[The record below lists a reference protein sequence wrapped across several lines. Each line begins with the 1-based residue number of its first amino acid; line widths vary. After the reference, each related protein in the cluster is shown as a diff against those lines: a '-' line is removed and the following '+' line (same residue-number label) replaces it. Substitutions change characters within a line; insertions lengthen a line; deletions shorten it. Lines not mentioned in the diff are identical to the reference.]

1 MALDLDSDLARHYYD
16 MSKLDCEWDDFDT
29 AKAEYLAEYDLN
41 DMIGRNERTLM
52 LNEMILAEVKRGD
65 LTAARWLLWCL
76 EDEASNDY
84 AKGATR

>member
-1 MALDLDSDLARHYYD
+1 MALDLDSDLSSHYYD
-16 MSKLDCEWDDFDT
+16 MSKIDREFDDFDA
-29 AKAEYLAEYDLN
+29 AKSEYLEEYDLN
-41 DMIGRNERTLM
+41 DMIGRNDRTLM

-65 LTAARWLLWCL
+65 LTAARGLLWCL

>member
-1 MALDLDSDLARHYYD
+1 MSVESDTARHYD
-16 MSKLDCEWDDFDT
+16 DLELIDSDFDDFDT
-29 AKAEYLAEYDLN
+29 ARAEYLAEYDLN
-41 DMIGRNERTLM
+41 DMVGRNERTLM

-65 LTAARWLLWCL
+65 LTAARGLLWCL

>member
-1 MALDLDSDLARHYYD
+1 MSVEIDTARHYD
-16 MSKLDCEWDDFDT
+16 DLASLDSEFDDFDT

-41 DMIGRNERTLM
+41 DMVGRNERTLM

-65 LTAARWLLWCL
+65 LTAARGLLWCL

-84 AKGATR
+84 AKGAMR

>member
-1 MALDLDSDLARHYYD
+1 MSVESDDARQYYDLASLDSE
-16 MSKLDCEWDDFDT
+16 SDDFDT
-29 AKAEYLAEYDLN
+29 AKEEYLAEYDLN
-41 DMIGRNERTLM
+41 DMIGRNERTLI

-65 LTAARWLLWCL
+65 LTAARGLLWCL